1 MSNPITCTIKGLDE
15 LQAKLEA
22 LPKEMANTV
31 LKDSLRDAAQAIA
44 ESIAARVP
52 HEHPEFD
59 TGLLAKSINV
69 KIKLKQGVLAA
80 LAYIGPA
87 GGVDYPKTSKKA
99 KK

>member
-1 MSNPITCTIKGLDE
+1 MNPVTVKIHGLDE

-31 LKDSLRDAAQAIA
+31 LKDSLRDAAQVIA
-44 ESIAARVP
+44 ESIAERVP

-80 LAYIGPA
+80 MAYIGPKIS
-87 GGVDYPKTSKKA
+87 VDYPLKKTKKA
-99 KK
+99 K